1 MDKLDILIVVLVLIL
16 LILYYRTITCNFI
29 KVENYDNFKLDENKD
44 ELYISLQDKVFNE
57 NESYK
62 NDIEL
67 FNKYG
72 QLDNWTKPYILD
84 AGTGMGRHYK
94 CINSYDCIGV
104 DKEDLY
110 LKKAKI
116 RNPLGKFKL
125 GRLENSELF
134 EPETF
139 THINSMYDTI
149 YNNKPNTDMNK
160 IISNYHYW
168 LKKGGI
174 LTTHIYEKLDKI
186 DPSPRE
192 HSMSYKDKDKNI
204 HALTYFDDFTHDAYF
219 KKGEN
224 FKQTYIEKYIVKSG
238 NFIQRFRDLFII
250 PKEKMIEK
258 YIKNDFELYHIQS
271 LKNIKDMS
279 LYFFKKK

>member
-1 MDKLDILIVVLVLIL
+1 MNYIY
-16 LILYYRTITCNFI
+16 YYRTRYLMRIIFM
-29 KVENYDNFKLDENKD
+29 
-44 ELYISLQDKVFNE
+44 
-57 NESYK
+57 K
-62 NDIEL
+62 NDIKL

-84 AGTGMGRHYK
+84 AGTGFGRHYK
-94 CINSYDCIGV
+94 CIKSYDCIGV

-110 LKKAKI
+110 LKRAKI
-116 RNPLGKFKL
+116 RNPLGQFKL

-139 THINSMYDTI
+139 THINCMLDTM
-149 YNNKPNTDMNK
+149 YNNKQDTDMNK
-160 IISNYHYW
+160 IISNFHYW
-168 LKKGGI
+168 LKKGGVV
-174 LTTHIYEKLDKI
+174 TTHIYEKLDKI

-192 HSMSYKDKDKNI
+192 FSMGYEDKDKNK

-238 NFIQRFRDLFII
+238 NFIQRIRDLFII
-250 PKEKMIEK
+250 PKKDMIEK
-258 YIKNDFELYHIQS
+258 YIRNNFELFHIQS
-271 LKNIKDMS
+271 LKDVDIEDMS